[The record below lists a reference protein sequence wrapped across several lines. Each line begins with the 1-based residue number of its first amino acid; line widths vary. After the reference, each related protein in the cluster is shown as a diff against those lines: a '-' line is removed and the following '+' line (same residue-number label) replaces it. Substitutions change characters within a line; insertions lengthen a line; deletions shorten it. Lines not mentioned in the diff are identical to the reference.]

1 MRDANEERA
10 AVGDKCFESEG
21 PCVWWLEKG
30 RGQKKIELEEV
41 WGASELPDSAIAFG
55 VLKPSIPSGN

>member
-10 AVGDKCFESEG
+10 AVGDKCFGSEG

-30 RGQKKIELEEV
+30 RGQQKIELEEV
-41 WGASELPDSAIAFG
+41 WGASELPDSAM
-55 VLKPSIPSGN
+55 PSEF